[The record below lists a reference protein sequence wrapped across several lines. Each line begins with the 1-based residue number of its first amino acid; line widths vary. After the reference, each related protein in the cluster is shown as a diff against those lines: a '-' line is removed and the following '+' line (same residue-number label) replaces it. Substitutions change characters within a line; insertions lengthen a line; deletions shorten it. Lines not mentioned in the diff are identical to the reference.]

1 MVALEVA
8 FPTLLLATHRYA
20 PLSFLLTFVIVNCS
34 LSVDKR
40 IRTSS
45 FGFIANP
52 FFVHDIVK
60 ELPVALQKR
69 VKFSPSLIGSAC
81 GCVSITG
88 VTVQMQES
96 ILYLKVHLSFF
107 FFSVSK
113 QFKIRVLEPV
123 LKHITKN

>member
-1 MVALEVA
+1 MAAMEVT

-81 GCVSITG
+81 GCVLITG
-88 VTVQMQES
+88 VTIQMQES
-96 ILYLKVHLSFF
+96 VLYLKSLFIILFF
-107 FFSVSK
+107 FPYPNSLNTCS
-113 QFKIRVLEPV
+113 
-123 LKHITKN
+123 

>member
-1 MVALEVA
+1 MAAMEVA

-40 IRTSS
+40 ICTSS
-45 FGFIANP
+45 FGFIADP

-81 GCVSITG
+81 GCVWITG
-88 VTVQMQES
+88 VTIQMQ
-96 ILYLKVHLSFF
+96 YLKSLFIILFF
-107 FFSVSK
+107 FPYPNS
-113 QFKIRVLEPV
+113 
-123 LKHITKN
+123 LKYVFLSRFLST

>member
-20 PLSFLLTFVIVNCS
+20 PFSVLLTFLIVSCS
-34 LSVDKR
+34 LSDDKR

-45 FGFIANP
+45 FGFIEDP

-69 VKFSPSLIGSAC
+69 VKFSPSLTGSAC
-81 GCVSITG
+81 GCVSIAG
-88 VTVQMQES
+88 VTVEMQTS
-96 ILYLKVHLSFF
+96 IFYLKSSQFLSHFLFF
-107 FFSVSK
+107 VSK
-113 QFKIRVLEPV
+113 QFKLVFLSRFLP
-123 LKHITKN
+123 T

>member
-40 IRTSS
+40 ICTSS
-45 FGFIANP
+45 FGFIADP
-52 FFVHDIVK
+52 FFVHDIDK

-81 GCVSITG
+81 GCVLITG
-88 VTVQMQES
+88 VTIQMQES
-96 ILYLKVHLSFF
+96 VLYLKSLCIILFF
-107 FFSVSK
+107 FPYPNSLNTCS
-113 QFKIRVLEPV
+113 
-123 LKHITKN
+123 

>member
-1 MVALEVA
+1 MAAMEVT

-40 IRTSS
+40 ICTSS
-45 FGFIANP
+45 FGFIADP
-52 FFVHDIVK
+52 FFVHDIDK

-81 GCVSITG
+81 GCVLITG
-88 VTVQMQES
+88 VTIQMQES
-96 ILYLKVHLSFF
+96 VLYLKSLFIILFF
-107 FFSVSK
+107 FPYPNSLNTCS
-113 QFKIRVLEPV
+113 
-123 LKHITKN
+123 